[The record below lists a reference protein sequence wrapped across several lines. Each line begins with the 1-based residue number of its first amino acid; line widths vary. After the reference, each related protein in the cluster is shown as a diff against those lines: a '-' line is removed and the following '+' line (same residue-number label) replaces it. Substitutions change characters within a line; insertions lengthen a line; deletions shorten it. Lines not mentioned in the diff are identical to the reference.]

1 MRSSKAAVKVQ
12 IPIEVAFHNIQ
23 STPWAEEEIR
33 ARVAKLEKIYDRLTT
48 CRVRVERRARNSART
63 IPPVVRIELSVPGYK
78 DIVVAH
84 EPEHLQRKFQT
95 PELRDAIGEA
105 FRVAEKR
112 LLEFKRKLRMPT
124 TDGGQETG
132 KQRLGQIADLPAE
145 QDFGFI
151 LTDTGSMLYFH
162 RNSVLVGDFE
172 DLRTGDAVTYVEDM
186 GDTGPTASKVRPKSQ
201 G

>member
-1 MRSSKAAVKVQ
+1 MQ

-33 ARVAKLEKIYDRLTT
+33 SRVAKLERIYDRLTT
-48 CRVRVERRARNSART
+48 CRVRVEQRARNATRS
-63 IPPVVRIELSVPGYK
+63 IPPVVRIELSVPGHK

-95 PELRDAIGEA
+95 PELRDAISEA

-124 TDGGQETG
+124 TDGGRDTENQL
-132 KQRLGQIADLPAE
+132 LGQVADLPAE
-145 QDFGFI
+145 QDYGFI
-151 LTDTGSMLYFH
+151 LTETGSMLYFH
-162 RNSVLVGDFE
+162 RNSVLGGDFE
-172 DLRTGDAVTYVEDM
+172 ALRTGDEVTYVEEM
-186 GDTGPTASKVRPKSQ
+186 GDTGPTARKVRPKAQ
-201 G
+201 NGGE